1 MFLPVIKKYIMQ
13 KKDEYVILKIV
24 KGGNMSASVIDKKM
38 SKKTMKQSQ
47 SNEFE
52 QYLQTRRENTTYNGI
67 ELESAGWQKELLGYK
82 INK

>member
-1 MFLPVIKKYIMQ
+1 
-13 KKDEYVILKIV
+13 
-24 KGGNMSASVIDKKM
+24 MSASVIDKRM
-38 SKKTMKQSQ
+38 SKKAMKQSK

-52 QYLQTRRENTTYNGI
+52 QYLQTRRENTTYSGI